1 MWKDCGVAMTNHI
14 GIRIRIS
21 FEHTCITMWWRNHF
35 QIHRRLIG
43 KKLCKTT
50 RPDDR
55 RRTPV
60 IGPSTH
66 PAAASHSA
74 SIRAG

>member
-1 MWKDCGVAMTNHI
+1 MWKDCGVAMTNHTETPI
-14 GIRIRIS
+14 HIS
-21 FEHTCITMWWRNHF
+21 YG
-35 QIHRRLIG
+35 LIG
-43 KKLCKTT
+43 TMLILHTLEQAQNRSRSIGETT

>member
-1 MWKDCGVAMTNHI
+1 MWKDCGVAMTNHTETQT
-14 GIRIRIS
+14 RIS
-21 FEHTCITMWWRNHF
+21 CEHMPTMMVWWKQSQNRSHST
-35 QIHRRLIG
+35 G
-43 KKLCKTT
+43 ETT

-74 SIRAG
+74 PIRAG